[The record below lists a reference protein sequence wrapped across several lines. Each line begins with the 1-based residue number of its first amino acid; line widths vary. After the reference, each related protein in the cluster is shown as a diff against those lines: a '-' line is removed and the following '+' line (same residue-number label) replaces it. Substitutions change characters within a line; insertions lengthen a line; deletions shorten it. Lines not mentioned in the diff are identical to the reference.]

1 MKIPLRGLQLLSEA
15 SLRGAVKQRQT
26 AAALMRIALG
36 SLTIIFYA
44 LHLSQRN
51 FLWGPGGVVSWPDNL
66 ALLAESRTYTLYQ
79 FFPSALGAGCLYWL
93 GLAVSLMFAVGLFA
107 RFSSILFFL
116 FTWSLYQRN
125 WYAIDG
131 GENLLIILAF
141 YLMFADLS
149 ALSLDRML
157 FPKRRERS
165 TQWLAGMLHN
175 FAIIACLV
183 QLSILYFESA
193 FYKIQGH
200 VWANGTALYYILR
213 TDEFS
218 LPGWTDLI
226 WRSAALVT
234 MGTYGTILFEMAHP
248 FLLWHARVKWL
259 VFAGAVCLH
268 TGIGV
273 LMGLPW
279 FSLTMISAH
288 AVLFDD
294 AEYLALVQWVRR
306 RTQSISPASREIGPI
321 RDIWGTRPALTGE

>member
-1 MKIPLRGLQLLSEA
+1 
-15 SLRGAVKQRQT
+15 
-26 AAALMRIALG
+26 MRIAFG
-36 SLTIIFYA
+36 SLTTIFYA
-44 LHLSQRN
+44 LHLNQRH

-66 ALLAESRTYTLYQ
+66 TLLTQGRTCTLYQ
-79 FFPSALGAGCLYWL
+79 FFPSALGAECLYGL
-93 GLAVSLMFAVGLFA
+93 GLIVSVMFTLGLFA
-107 RFSSILFFL
+107 RSSSVLFFL

-149 ALSLDRML
+149 AFSLDGML
-157 FPKRRERS
+157 FPKRYGRAS
-165 TQWLAGMLHN
+165 GWLAGMLHN
-175 FAIIACLV
+175 FAVIACLI
-183 QLSILYFESA
+183 QLSVLYFESA

-213 TDEFS
+213 TNEFS
-218 LPGWTDLI
+218 LPGWSDLV

-234 MGTYGTILFEMAHP
+234 VGTYGTILFEIAHP
-248 FLLWHARVKWL
+248 FLLWHSRAKYL

-288 AVLFDD
+288 VVLFDD
-294 AEYLALVQWVRR
+294 AEYLAVIKWVRR
-306 RTQSISPASREIGPI
+306 QIHSISERSREMGLI
-321 RDIWGTRPALTGE
+321 RDIWATRPAATGE

>member
-1 MKIPLRGLQLLSEA
+1 VKIPLRGLQLLSEA

-93 GLAVSLMFAVGLFA
+93 GLAVSLMFTVGLFA

-165 TQWLAGMLHN
+165 TQ
-175 FAIIACLV
+175 
-183 QLSILYFESA
+183 
-193 FYKIQGH
+193 
-200 VWANGTALYYILR
+200 
-213 TDEFS
+213 FS
-218 LPGWTDLI
+218 LPGWTDLL

-321 RDIWGTRPALTGE
+321 RDI

>member
-1 MKIPLRGLQLLSEA
+1 MKILLRGLQLLSEA
-15 SLRGAVKQRQT
+15 SLRSAVKQRQT
-26 AAALMRIALG
+26 GAALMRIALG

-44 LHLSQRN
+44 LHLKQRN
-51 FLWGPGGVVSWPDNL
+51 FLWGPSGVVSWPDNL
-66 ALLAESRTYTLYQ
+66 ALLAQSRTYTLYQ
-79 FFPSALGAGCLYWL
+79 FFPSPLGAECLYWL
-93 GLAVSLMFAVGLFA
+93 GLVVSFMFTLGLFA

-149 ALSLDRML
+149 GLSLDRML
-157 FPKRRERS
+157 FPQRRER
-165 TQWLAGMLHN
+165 TTRWLAGMLHN
-175 FAIIACLV
+175 FAVIACLV

-200 VWANGTALYYILR
+200 VWANGTALYYVLR
-213 TDEFS
+213 TNEFS
-218 LPGWTDLI
+218 LPGWTDLV

-234 MGTYGTILFEMAHP
+234 VGTYGTILFEMAHP
-248 FLLWHARVKWL
+248 FLLWHPRAKYL

-288 AVLFDD
+288 TVLFDD
-294 AEYLALVQWVRR
+294 AEYLAVLRWVRSQI
-306 RTQSISPASREIGPI
+306 QSISSGSREIAVVRATSAAPS
-321 RDIWGTRPALTGE
+321 RP